1 MGRLYG
7 WENTHCPMG
16 TGFGDVSAETG
27 NGFAKPGDTYL
38 NTTYHS
44 VKDLRQED
52 ETLECSASFTV
63 KPPVKPGKYQLF
75 LRATDGALGNV
86 TGSISFGF
94 AA

>member
-1 MGRLYG
+1 
-7 WENTHCPMG
+7 MG

-63 KPPVKPGKYQLF
+63 KPPVKPGIGNSAMLALQHLSGLGRLDLYSRGLK
-75 LRATDGALGNV
+75 LR
-86 TGSISFGF
+86 
-94 AA
+94 